1 MEVKELRGIVRMFF
15 IVEKFA
21 LYDPIQIDMFC
32 FVGRLFR

>member
-1 MEVKELRGIVRMFF
+1 MGVEELRGIVRVFF
-15 IVEKFA
+15 IVEKFL